1 MEFNIPNIPFMHKNR
16 EFRLSADD
24 VMMVTQRG
32 KEAAESDVYSGS
44 RAQVLIAINDR
55 GSISIRE
62 LASCTRLPIDRVKA
76 VSNDLMGRAEIRKVG
91 YDG

>member
-1 MEFNIPNIPFMHKNR
+1 MEINIPNIPFLSKNR

-24 VMMVTQRG
+24 VVMVTQRG
-32 KEAAESDVYSGS
+32 KESAESDAYSGS

-55 GSISIRE
+55 GATSIRE
-62 LASCTRLPIDRVKA
+62 LASGTRLSVDRVKA
-76 VSNDLMGRAEIRKVG
+76 VVNDLMGRAEVRKVG